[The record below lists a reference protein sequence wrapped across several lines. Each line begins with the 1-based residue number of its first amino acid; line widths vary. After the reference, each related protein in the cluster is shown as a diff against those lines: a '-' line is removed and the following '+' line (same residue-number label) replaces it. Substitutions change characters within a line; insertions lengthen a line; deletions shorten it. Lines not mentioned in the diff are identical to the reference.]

1 MNLYLIIDGVTKQ
14 VVAICDSKANA
25 EQMVINF
32 IKAEQYRLL
41 RIEEMSLN
49 TDNILPLG
57 AVKVRGRLL
66 GGNVVGLA
74 VEALNL
80 STTVTD
86 SLLFTVNDK
95 QETWFEG
102 VVNLNQD
109 EIDDEYLGTFKDRVS
124 ILGGEPLAK
133 ENRNDV
139 INLIAKIK
147 SNYPDKNI
155 WLYTGYTIEELLRDN
170 VDLHNVDYL
179 VDGEYV
185 DSLRDLTL
193 EFRGSSNQHIW
204 KNVNGTWEL
213 FR

>member
-1 MNLYLIIDGVTKQ
+1 MNLFVVVDVVTKKI
-14 VVAICDSKANA
+14 VAICDNKTNA

-32 IKAEQYRLL
+32 IKAGQYRLL
-41 RIEEMSLN
+41 RIEEMLLN

-102 VVNLNQD
+102 VVNLTQD
-109 EIDDEYLGTFKDRVS
+109 EIDDEFLGTFKDRVS
-124 ILGGEPLAK
+124 AWVIDEYKVRL
-133 ENRNDV
+133 EN
-139 INLIAKIK
+139 
-147 SNYPDKNI
+147 
-155 WLYTGYTIEELLRDN
+155 DN
-170 VDLHNVDYL
+170 
-179 VDGEYV
+179 
-185 DSLRDLTL
+185 
-193 EFRGSSNQHIW
+193 
-204 KNVNGTWEL
+204 
-213 FR
+213 

>member
-1 MNLYLIIDGVTKQ
+1 MNLFVIVNMVTKK
-14 VVAICDSKANA
+14 VVAICDNKTNA

-102 VVNLNQD
+102 VVNLTKD

-124 ILGGEPLAK
+124 TWVVNEYKVRL
-133 ENRNDV
+133 EN
-139 INLIAKIK
+139 
-147 SNYPDKNI
+147 
-155 WLYTGYTIEELLRDN
+155 DN
-170 VDLHNVDYL
+170 
-179 VDGEYV
+179 
-185 DSLRDLTL
+185 
-193 EFRGSSNQHIW
+193 
-204 KNVNGTWEL
+204 
-213 FR
+213 

>member
-1 MNLYLIIDGVTKQ
+1 MNLFVIVDMVTKK
-14 VVAICDSKANA
+14 VVAICDNKTNA

-32 IKAEQYRLL
+32 IKAGQYRLL
-41 RIEEMSLN
+41 RVEEMLLS

-66 GGNVVGLA
+66 GDNVVGLA

-102 VVNLNQD
+102 VVNLTQD

-124 ILGGEPLAK
+124 AWVIDEYKVRL
-133 ENRNDV
+133 EN
-139 INLIAKIK
+139 
-147 SNYPDKNI
+147 
-155 WLYTGYTIEELLRDN
+155 DN
-170 VDLHNVDYL
+170 
-179 VDGEYV
+179 
-185 DSLRDLTL
+185 T
-193 EFRGSSNQHIW
+193 
-204 KNVNGTWEL
+204 
-213 FR
+213 